1 MPLIR
6 LHRHLVLLLILSAV
20 ACQGAPKIRF
30 PAVYLDMDGTSL
42 GADGRVRPATVRALE
57 RYRACGG
64 RVGVATG
71 RVLAQ
76 VTPHLGDLRPDLPII
91 LYNGAVMMSPDGA
104 RTLYEEKLA
113 PDALRAALAAS
124 KGLAGV
130 EAVLLQR
137 ADATFLDRDATAY
150 FEETVPGWDIGAD
163 GVGPDLYELS
173 GGDAV
178 KLLLF
183 VEPAQAEAVRD
194 ALTDAMGDRARAVI
208 SSGITVEVL
217 GPGVNKARPIRMA
230 LEAAG
235 IAATDVLT
243 VGDAGNDVEM
253 LRDLGLGIA
262 MGNCRPEACAA
273 ATARIGPHDTDAI
286 AALLERTA
294 MTPAC
299 P

>member
-1 MPLIR
+1 MR
-6 LHRHLVLLLILSAV
+6 RRHLALV
-20 ACQGAPKIRF
+20 AALVSLTACAAAPTIRV

-42 GADGRVRPATVRALE
+42 GADGRVRPATIRALE

-71 RVLAQ
+71 RVLKQ

-91 LYNGAVMMSPDGA
+91 LYNGAVMMSSDGT
-104 RTLYEEKLA
+104 RTLHEEKLD
-113 PDALRAALAAS
+113 PEALRAALDAVRDL
-124 KGLAGV
+124 GGV
-130 EAVLLQR
+130 EAVVLQR
-137 ADATFLDRDATAY
+137 ADATYVDRDATEY
-150 FEETVPGWDIGAD
+150 FTTKLYDWDLEND
-163 GVGPDLYELS
+163 GVDADLYALS

-178 KLLLF
+178 KLLVF
-183 VEPAQAEAVRD
+183 VVPGRADGVRATLTAAV
-194 ALTDAMGDRARAVI
+194 GSKARAVI
-208 SSGITVEVL
+208 SSAATVEVL
-217 GPGVNKARPIRMA
+217 GPGVNKARPIRIA

-235 IAATDVLT
+235 IAPTDVLT
-243 VGDAGNDVEM
+243 VGDSGNDVEM
-253 LRDLGLGIA
+253 LRDLGFGGA

-286 AALLERTA
+286 ADLLERAA

>member
-1 MPLIR
+1 MR
-6 LHRHLVLLLILSAV
+6 AVSLLLIVGLVSLA
-20 ACQGAPKIRF
+20 ACAAAPTIRV
-30 PAVYLDMDGTSL
+30 PAVYLDMDGTTL
-42 GADGRVRPATVRALE
+42 GPDGRVRPATIRALE

-71 RVLAQ
+71 RVLDQ

-104 RTLYEEKLA
+104 RTLYEEKLEPA
-113 PDALRAALAAS
+113 ALRAALEACRDLP
-124 KGLAGV
+124 GI
-130 EAVLLQR
+130 EAVVLQR
-137 ADATFLDRDATAY
+137 ADATFIDRDAAAY
-150 FEETVPGWDIGAD
+150 FRDTVPDWELGAD
-163 GVGPDLYELS
+163 AADPDLFAAS

-183 VEPAQAEAVRD
+183 VVPAQAEAVRD
-194 ALTDAMGDRARAVI
+194 GLLAAVGPAARAVI
-208 SSGITVEVL
+208 TSGITVEVL
-217 GPGVNKARPIRMA
+217 APGVSKAGPIRLA

-235 IAATDVLT
+235 IAPTDVLT
-243 VGDAGNDVEM
+243 VGDSGNDVEM
-253 LRDLGLGIA
+253 LRDLGLGVA

-273 ATARIGPHDTDAI
+273 ATARIGPNDTDAI
-286 AALLERTA
+286 AELLERAA

>member
-1 MPLIR
+1 MCV
-6 LHRHLVLLLILSAV
+6 VLLLV

-42 GADGRVRPATVRALE
+42 GPDGRVRPATVRALA

-91 LYNGAVMMSPDGA
+91 LYNGAVTLSPDGA
-104 RTLYEEKLA
+104 RVLDEQKL
-113 PDALRAALAAS
+113 PPPALRAALDATREL
-124 KGLAGV
+124 GGV
-130 EAVLLQR
+130 EAVVLQR
-137 ADATFLDRDATAY
+137 ADATLLDRDATAY
-150 FEETVPGWDIGAD
+150 FAETVPGWDIGAD
-163 GVGPDLYELS
+163 AVDPDLYTRS

-178 KLLLF
+178 KLLVF
-183 VEPAQAEAVRD
+183 VAPDRAVAVRD
-194 ALTDAMGDRARAVI
+194 GITAAVGGRARAVI

-217 GPGVNKARPIRMA
+217 APGVNKARPIRAA

-235 IAATDVLT
+235 IAPTDVLT
-243 VGDAGNDVEM
+243 VGDSGNDVEM
-253 LRDLGLGIA
+253 LRDLGFGVA

-273 ATARIGPHDTDAI
+273 ASARIGPHDTDAI
-286 AALLERTA
+286 AELLERAA

>member
-1 MPLIR
+1 MWTQR
-6 LHRHLVLLLILSAV
+6 LLLVVALASAT
-20 ACQGAPKIRF
+20 ACAAAPTIRV

-42 GADGRVRPATVRALE
+42 GPDGRVRPATVRALE

-64 RVGVATG
+64 RVGIATG

-76 VTPHLGDLRPDLPII
+76 VTPHLEDLGPDLPII
-91 LYNGAVMMSPDGA
+91 LYNGAVMMSPDGS
-104 RTLYEEKLA
+104 RTLYEQKLD
-113 PDALRAALAAS
+113 PDALRAALDAC

-137 ADATFLDRDATAY
+137 ADATYIDRDAEAY
-150 FEETVPGWDIGAD
+150 FSEKVHGWDIGAD
-163 GVGPDLYELS
+163 AVDPDLFAVS

-183 VEPAQAEAVRD
+183 VAPAQAEAVRD
-194 ALTDAMGDRARAVI
+194 ALTAAMGARGRAVI
-208 SSGITVEVL
+208 TSGITVEVL
-217 GPGVNKARPIRMA
+217 APGVSKARPIRMA

-235 IAATDVLT
+235 IAPTDVLT
-243 VGDAGNDVEM
+243 VGDSGNDVEM
-253 LRDLGLGIA
+253 LRDLGLGVA

-273 ATARIGPHDTDAI
+273 ATARIGPNDTDAI
-286 AALLERTA
+286 ADLLERAA